1 MFLLLFIQIL
11 ICSIPRLLIRS
22 SLYLFF
28 HPFIIQYD
36 PRNSDDGDDGD
47 DDHDEN
53 EDDNDDDN
61 DVDENYGENHD
72 ENQIQFFLMKMI
84 IIMMVGTMVIIT

>member
-28 HPFIIQYD
+28 HPFHLFISSQYD
-36 PRNSDDGDDGD
+36 PRNSDDGD

-61 DVDENYGENHD
+61 DVDEN
-72 ENQIQFFLMKMI
+72 
-84 IIMMVGTMVIIT
+84 

>member
-36 PRNSDDGDDGD
+36 PRNSDDGN

-72 ENQIQFFLMKMI
+72 ENQIQLMKMI